1 MAIYS
6 AESSRLYLQK
16 LDIEEHLQSYHELI
30 KEPRAMMWSMRSPTT
45 SLSES
50 LQNMREYTPT
60 LEKPWNQHWAI
71 MLKDKDLDSR
81 SASRPRLIGIVGIP
95 REAEMGYRIHPDHWG
110 KGYMSEALT
119 LFVEMW
125 WGLEASQKYSQLLA
139 AADPGNLASTRILI
153 KNGFKKGEYKKD
165 FYTRASLGGHVK
177 SDLQFFY
184 LDRPSKSE
192 NI

>member
-125 WGLEASQKYSQLLA
+125 WGLEGMYLSSVLY
-139 AADPGNLASTRILI
+139 
-153 KNGFKKGEYKKD
+153 
-165 FYTRASLGGHVK
+165 LG
-177 SDLQFFY
+177 S
-184 LDRPSKSE
+184 S
-192 NI
+192 